1 MATPNEALI
10 GPNTGSSIGFTWSF
24 IGTGTARAYPLLLKA
39 PFAFRITEVTSKC
52 TSGTAT
58 ATVSIDAVNL
68 GGTANSVS
76 SSEQSQTH
84 SSANTVSAGQ
94 DVVVTLSSVTSP
106 VDPIITVKGV
116 RL

>member
-1 MATPNEALI
+1 MASPNEALI
-10 GPNTGSSIGFTWSF
+10 GPNTGSAIGFSWSF
-24 IGTGTARAYPLLLKA
+24 IGTATARDYPLVQKA
-39 PFAFRITEVTSKC
+39 PFAFRITEVTSKS

-58 ATVSIDAVNL
+58 ATVKIDTVAL

-84 SSANTVSAGQ
+84 TSANTVSADQ
-94 DVVVTLSSVTSP
+94 DVIVTFSSVSSP
-106 VDPIITVKGV
+106 VDPIITIKGV